1 MAEFPKPPNFAAPFQ
16 RPRRRQLSWL
26 MILVLIVG
34 AVVAILSYLVFS
46 RPETVPS
53 AALFEKLF
61 PRGTAIQELG
71 RINIDVD
78 GIRQNPIFRTLEEHV
93 PLPLEVPPT
102 GKANPFI

>member
-1 MAEFPKPPNFAAPFQ
+1 MPELPKPPNFAAPFQ
-16 RPRRRQLSWL
+16 ARRKRASWL

-34 AVVAILSYLVFS
+34 VIVALLSYLVFS

-53 AALFEKLF
+53 TVIFEKLF
-61 PRGTAIQELG
+61 PRGSAIRELG

-78 GIRQNPIFRTLEEHV
+78 GIRQNPIFRTLQEHV